1 MNAIIQTFINDH
13 IEFIGGAEVLTTAIR
28 DAYAKH
34 TGATKGKL
42 TLYKMLAAIAGVRKD
57 KKAFYGLRLK
67 QEQVETPV
75 VAQPVVPPQEP
86 SNGMTAYEQ
95 EMINIKKEKLSLQRE
110 CHHEEMELKNKE
122 MEQQINIKR
131 MELDDKDKDRQ
142 CMVAEKAL
150 DRAFMEKEN
159 NKNRV
164 MYVSTHFNRFTDFEL
179 YGTPSCQYISDKSMR
194 DVLAFS
200 GYRDGVDITNE
211 TIKTIERNIAELAE
225 PIKVVEK
232 DRTKE
237 IKAVSVDHMDKIM
250 AIATTANI
258 CPDRLTQKI
267 ETARQMAMSDYRY
280 QLNEVDL
287 KLKLQDNSK
296 HRTAKDKRLYV
307 KARNNITFNDGRIIV
322 KCFCCQQEMD
332 LNSSSCHR
340 SHDIA
345 QSKGGDWSDDNIYL
359 CCASCNHDMG
369 DDLTVIEYTARL
381 FNRDILDED
390 GYSKIE

>member
-1 MNAIIQTFINDH
+1 MNAVIQTFIDNR
-13 IEFIGGAEVLTTAIR
+13 IEFIAGAEVLTTAVR
-28 DAYAKH
+28 DAYAEH

-57 KKAFYGLRLK
+57 KKSFYGLRLK
-67 QEQVETPV
+67 AQQQATPV
-75 VAQPVVPPQEP
+75 IESKPQ
-86 SNGMTAYEQ
+86 
-95 EMINIKKEKLSLQRE
+95 LSLYEKEMLEYKNKKLVQQKE
-110 CHHEEMELKNKE
+110 CHDADIEQRCKE
-122 MEQQINIKR
+122 MAQKYAEAIELKR

-142 CMVAEKAL
+142 CMAAEKAL

-164 MYVSTHFNRFTDFEL
+164 LYVSTHFNRFTDFEL

-200 GYRDGVDITNE
+200 GYRDGVDITKE
-211 TIKTIERNIAELAE
+211 TIKVIERNIAELAE
-225 PIKVVEK
+225 PIKIVEK

-237 IKAVSVDHMDKIM
+237 ITAVSVDNLEKIA
-250 AIATTANI
+250 AIATEANI

-267 ETARQMAMSDYRY
+267 ESVRQASTGDYRY
-280 QLNEVDL
+280 QMNEVDL
-287 KLKLQDNSK
+287 KLKLQDSNK
-296 HRTAKDKRLYV
+296 HKTAKDKRQYV

-322 KCFCCQQEMD
+322 KCYCCQKDMD
-332 LNSSSCHR
+332 INSSACHR

-345 QSKGGDWSDDNIYL
+345 QTKGGDWSNDNIYL

-369 DDLTVIEYTARL
+369 DELTVIEYTARL
-381 FNRDILDED
+381 FNNEFPDEE
-390 GYSKIE
+390 SLQN